1 MNQANY
7 TKKIWRSQITWAS
20 MGFLNLL
27 GIIPDANSLNISP
40 KLLVQNLENSSKII
54 AQSIQVPMKIEY
66 GEGMY
71 TLIVPNEDLSQ
82 SADGGELNFFD
93 VHVAKMFEI
102 THDDCQQMLR
112 ESGQDAGGRTWFY
125 IAENGNFEIGNVD
138 IRCSLAAEVVETH
151 GLGKAEPIVVKNFV
165 EFQGVHSETR
175 YIPVLDITGSKVSQ
189 WKAFV
194 ENFSSSINNNN
205 F

>member
-1 MNQANY
+1 
-7 TKKIWRSQITWAS
+7 

-27 GIIPDANSLNISP
+27 GIIPEAISLNISP
-40 KLLVQNLENSSKII
+40 KLLVKNLEKSSQII
-54 AQSIQVPMKIEY
+54 AQSTQVPMKIEY

-93 VHVAKMFEI
+93 IHVAKMFEI
-102 THDDCQQMLR
+102 TYDDCQQMLR

-125 IAENGNFEIGNVD
+125 LAENGNFEIGNID
-138 IRCSLAAEVVETH
+138 IRCNLASEIVETY
-151 GLGKAEPIVVKNFV
+151 GLGEAEPIKVKNFV
-165 EFQGVHSETR
+165 EFQGVNTETR
-175 YIPVLDITGSKVSQ
+175 SISVLDITGSKVSQ

-194 ENFSSSINNNN
+194 ENFSSSINNNT